1 MTGLHEWWSGLQSL
15 GPSYGYFVNASKTWL
30 IVKPEY
36 LDVAREL
43 FKNTSIGITSED
55 RRHLGASI
63 GSREFT
69 SDYVN
74 EKVKSWIACLLTL
87 SKIGILCLYTWS
99 GKQMDIFSS
108 NDSKYSDL
116 LKPLEDVIF
125 HHFIPVLVG

>member
-1 MTGLHEWWSGLQSL
+1 MLLKPGLLLNQSIL
-15 GPSYGYFVNASKTWL
+15 MLLVSFWHN
-30 IVKPEY
+30 
-36 LDVAREL
+36 
-43 FKNTSIGITSED
+43 IGITSED

-99 GKQMDIFSS
+99 GKQMDVFSS

-125 HHFIPVLVG
+125 HHFIPALVG